1 MKKHPNETGSAL
13 PIRGPI
19 SNQAIAIARSLWHA
33 DHGTDRALLER
44 VAAGLRA
51 PESSDQFHPQR
62 DIDRIIARYR
72 ATHGRAR

>member
-1 MKKHPNETGSAL
+1 MNEHTNASGSAL

-33 DHGTDRALLER
+33 GHSTDRALLER

-51 PESSDQFHPQR
+51 PEYADEFHPQR

-72 ATHGRAR
+72 ATHGRVR

>member
-1 MKKHPNETGSAL
+1 MKKHPNASSSAL

-19 SNQAIAIARSLWHA
+19 GNQAIAIARSLRHA
-33 DHGTDRALLER
+33 EHGTDRALLER

-51 PESSDQFHPQR
+51 LEYSDEFHPQR

-72 ATHGRAR
+72 AAHGRAR

>member
-1 MKKHPNETGSAL
+1 MKEHPNEASSAL

-33 DHGTDRALLER
+33 DHCTDRALLER

-51 PESSDQFHPQR
+51 PERSGEFHPQR

>member
-1 MKKHPNETGSAL
+1 MTEQPNDRGSVL

-19 SNQAIAIARSLWHA
+19 SNQAIAIARSLRHA

-51 PESSDQFHPQR
+51 SEYSDEFHPQR

-72 ATHGRAR
+72 ATHGRVR